1 MIPLEDSMIEPEAIA
16 DILGIQGEVHTVADL
31 DGAVSRGLS
40 KQSVVRVVARIALND
55 RAARALRDQVIPSAT
70 WKRTKGRL
78 SIQVSERTERLAR
91 VMAAAEY
98 TWNDPDQARTWMNQ
112 PHSELAGRTPLSVA
126 STELGARAVEAVLDK
141 LFYGLPV

>member
-1 MIPLEDSMIEPEAIA
+1 MIEPEAIA

-98 TWNDPDQARTWMNQ
+98 TWDDPDQARTWMNK

-126 STELGARAVEAVLDK
+126 TTELGARAVEEVLDK

>member
-1 MIPLEDSMIEPEAIA
+1 MIPVEDSMIEPEAIA

-40 KQSVVRVVARIALND
+40 IQSVVRVVARIALND
-55 RAARALRDQVIPSAT
+55 RDARTLRDQVIPSAT
-70 WKRTKGRL
+70 RKRTKGRL

-98 TWNDPDQARTWMNQ
+98 TWDDPDQARTWMNR
-112 PHSELAGRTPLSVA
+112 PHSEFAGRTPLSVA
-126 STELGARAVEAVLDK
+126 TTELGARAVEAVLDK

>member
-1 MIPLEDSMIEPEAIA
+1 MIEPEAIA
-16 DILGIQGEVHTVADL
+16 DILGIQDEVHTVADL
-31 DGAVSRGLS
+31 DGVVSRGLS
-40 KQSVVRVVARIALND
+40 KQSVIRVVARIALND
-55 RAARALRDQVIPSAT
+55 RDARALRDQVIPSAT

-98 TWNDPDQARTWMNQ
+98 TWDDPDQARTWMNQ

-126 STELGARAVEAVLDK
+126 TTELGARAVEAVLDK

>member
-1 MIPLEDSMIEPEAIA
+1 MIEPEAIA

-55 RAARALRDQVIPSAT
+55 RAARTLRDQVIPSAT

-78 SIQVSERTERLAR
+78 STQVSERTERLAR

-98 TWNDPDQARTWMNQ
+98 IWDDPDQARTWMNQ

-126 STELGARAVEAVLDK
+126 TTELGARAVEAVLDK

>member
-98 TWNDPDQARTWMNQ
+98 TWDDPDQARTWMNQ

-126 STELGARAVEAVLDK
+126 TTELGARAGESGLDK
-141 LFYGLPV
+141 LFYGLPG